1 MSSLLETKEYMK
13 QIYAKNQAY
22 IDPIL
27 KFLMAFVVLL
37 LINVKLGYME
47 RLNSMIIVLVL
58 ALFCSFMPIKTI
70 AVLGAIFMLLH
81 YYALAPEC
89 ALVIFAIYA
98 VMFFLFLRFA
108 SKETI
113 VILLTPIFFMLK
125 IPYVMPIAMGLLG
138 GPASIVSVSFGVI
151 ISYLVEYTETNA
163 SVITSMDA
171 ETTMTKLRFVMDG
184 IIGNEAMIFTA
195 IAFVV
200 TLLIVYTIRRMSM
213 DYAWTIAIVSGVLAD
228 IVILLI
234 GDLLFDLNYSLIG
247 IVLGSIIAGSLCYML
262 QFFAFYVDYKRTENL
277 QFEDDEYYYYVKA
290 VPKIVVTTPDKRV
303 KKINTK
309 RENVS
314 RTAVPTTV
322 KTAHGVTRTSAG
334 AGSKASAG
342 SPNSIGRASA
352 ERIRKEDII
361 RKK

>member
-1 MSSLLETKEYMK
+1 
-13 QIYAKNQAY
+13 
-22 IDPIL
+22 
-27 KFLMAFVVLL
+27 
-37 LINVKLGYME
+37 
-47 RLNSMIIVLVL
+47 
-58 ALFCSFMPIKTI
+58 MPIKTI

>member
-1 MSSLLETKEYMK
+1 MSSLLVTKEYIK

-27 KFLMAFVVLL
+27 KFLMALIVFV
-37 LINVKLGYME
+37 LINVKMGYME
-47 RLNSMIIVLVL
+47 RLDSMVVVLVL
-58 ALFCSFMPIKTI
+58 ALFCSFMPVKTI
-70 AVLGAIFMLLH
+70 AILGAVFMLLH

-89 ALVIFAIYA
+89 AIVVFAIFA
-98 VMFFLFLRFA
+98 VMFLLFLRFA

-113 VILLTPIFFMLK
+113 VILLTPISFMLN
-125 IPYVMPIAMGLLG
+125 IPFAMPIAMGLLG
-138 GPASIVSVSFGVI
+138 SPASVVSVSFGVI

-163 SVITSMDA
+163 AAITAMDA
-171 ETTMTKLRFVMDG
+171 ETAMTKLRFVMDG
-184 IIGNEAMIFTA
+184 LIGNKAMLFTI
-195 IAFVV
+195 IAFAI

-213 DYAWTIAIVSGVLAD
+213 DYAWTIATVAGVLAD

-234 GDLLFDLNYSLIG
+234 GDLLFDLNYSLVG
-247 IVLGSIIAGSLCYML
+247 IILGSVVAGVICYAL
-262 QFFAFYVDYKRTENL
+262 QFFTFYVDYKRTEHL

-322 KTAHGVTRTSAG
+322 KTAHGVTRTSA
-334 AGSKASAG
+334 
-342 SPNSIGRASA
+342 NRTRT
-352 ERIRKEDII
+352 EEVT
-361 RKK
+361 KKK

>member
-1 MSSLLETKEYMK
+1 MSSLLVTKEYIK

-22 IDPIL
+22 IDPVL
-27 KFLMAFVVLL
+27 KFLMALIVFL
-37 LINVKLGYME
+37 LINVKMGYME
-47 RLNSMIIVLVL
+47 RLNSMVIVLVL
-58 ALFCSFMPIKTI
+58 ALFCSFMPLKTI
-70 AVLGAIFMLLH
+70 AILGAVFMLLH

-89 ALVIFAIYA
+89 ALVVFAIFAI
-98 VMFFLFLRFA
+98 MFLLFLRFA
-108 SKETI
+108 SKETL

-125 IPYVMPIAMGLLG
+125 IPFVIPIALGLLG

-151 ISYLVEYTETNA
+151 ISYLVEYTENNA
-163 SVITSMDA
+163 SAIIAMDS
-171 ETTMTKLRFVMDG
+171 ETMMTKLRFVMDG
-184 IIGNEAMIFTA
+184 LIGNEAMIFTM
-195 IAFVV
+195 IAFAV

-213 DYAWTIAIVSGVLAD
+213 DYAWTVATISGVLVD
-228 IVILLI
+228 VVILLI
-234 GDLLFDLNYSLIG
+234 GDLLFDLNYSLVG
-247 IVLGSIIAGSLCYML
+247 IILGSVVSGLICYAI
-262 QFFAFYVDYKRTENL
+262 QFFTFYVDYKRTENL

-290 VPKIVVTTPDKRV
+290 VPKIVVATPDKRV

-334 AGSKASAG
+334 SVAKASTSSG
-342 SPNSIGRASA
+342 SGVKPSS
-352 ERIRKEDII
+352 ERVRREEAT

>member
-1 MSSLLETKEYMK
+1 MSSLLVTKEYIK

-22 IDPIL
+22 IDPVL
-27 KFLMAFVVLL
+27 KFLMALVVFL
-37 LINVKLGYME
+37 LINVKMGYME
-47 RLNSMIIVLVL
+47 RLNSMVIVLVL

-70 AVLGAIFMLLH
+70 AILGAVFMLLH

-89 ALVIFAIYA
+89 ALVVFAIFAI
-98 VMFFLFLRFA
+98 MFLLFLRFA
-108 SKETI
+108 SKETL

-125 IPYVMPIAMGLLG
+125 IPFVMPIALGLLG

-151 ISYLVEYTETNA
+151 ISYLVEYTENNA
-163 SVITSMDA
+163 SAIIAMDS
-171 ETTMTKLRFVMDG
+171 ETMMTKLRFVMDG
-184 IIGNEAMIFTA
+184 LIGNDAMIFTMV
-195 IAFVV
+195 AFAV
-200 TLLIVYTIRRMSM
+200 TLLIVYAIRRMSM
-213 DYAWTIAIVSGVLAD
+213 DYAWTIATISGVLAD
-228 IVILLI
+228 VVILLI
-234 GDLLFDLNYSLIG
+234 GDLLFDLNYSLVG
-247 IVLGSIIAGSLCYML
+247 IILGSVVSGVICYGI
-262 QFFAFYVDYKRTENL
+262 QFFTFYVDYKRTEHV

-322 KTAHGVTRTSAG
+322 KTAHGVARTSASTANKTATG
-334 AGSKASAG
+334 AGSSVKTSVD
-342 SPNSIGRASA
+342 RARR
-352 ERIRKEDII
+352 EEVT

>member
-1 MSSLLETKEYMK
+1 MSSLLVTKEYMK

-27 KFLMAFVVLL
+27 KFLMALVVFL
-37 LINVKLGYME
+37 LINVKMGYME
-47 RLNSMIIVLVL
+47 RLNSMIVVLVL
-58 ALFCSFMPIKTI
+58 ALFCSFMPVKTI
-70 AVLGAIFMLLH
+70 AILGATFMLLH

-89 ALVIFAIYA
+89 ALVVFAIYA
-98 VMFFLFLRFA
+98 VMFLLFLRFA

-171 ETTMTKLRFVMDG
+171 ETMMTKLRFVMDG
-184 IIGNEAMIFTA
+184 IIGNEAMLFTM
-195 IAFVV
+195 IAFAV
-200 TLLIVYTIRRMSM
+200 TLLIVYTIRRMSV
-213 DYAWTIAIVSGVLAD
+213 DYAWTIATVSGVLAD

-247 IVLGSIIAGSLCYML
+247 IVLGSVVAGILCYAL
-262 QFFAFYVDYKRTENL
+262 QFFTFYVDYKRTENL

-290 VPKIVVTTPDKRV
+290 VPKIVVATPDKRV
-303 KKINTK
+303 RKINTK

-322 KTAHGVTRTSAG
+322 KTAHGVARTSTVSG
-334 AGSKASAG
+334 SKTLAGSANSAVR
-342 SPNSIGRASA
+342 SSA
-352 ERIRKEDII
+352 ERVQKEDVT